1 MKRGEAGASPLFAQS
16 PTSFPL
22 IFIFLFLL
30 AREWLRKEVNIVL
43 ILTTRF
49 DPHMLGQAG
58 SAFHVHGKQH
68 PVPRLSLY
76 RFGRCSHN
84 DFITI
89 FTFIFIFV
97 FVLVFILFYRKGKL
111 YIELVL
117 SQAVRGTAGS
127 G

>member
-1 MKRGEAGASPLFAQS
+1 MKRGEAGASPLLAQS

-49 DPHMLGQAG
+49 DPHMLGHAG
-58 SAFHVHGKQH
+58 SAFHVDGKQH

-76 RFGRCSHN
+76 RFGRCSHS
-84 DFITI
+84 DFVTF
-89 FTFIFIFV
+89 FTFIFV
-97 FVLVFILFYRKGKL
+97 FVLVFILFNRKGKL

-117 SQAVRGTAGS
+117 SKAVR
-127 G
+127 